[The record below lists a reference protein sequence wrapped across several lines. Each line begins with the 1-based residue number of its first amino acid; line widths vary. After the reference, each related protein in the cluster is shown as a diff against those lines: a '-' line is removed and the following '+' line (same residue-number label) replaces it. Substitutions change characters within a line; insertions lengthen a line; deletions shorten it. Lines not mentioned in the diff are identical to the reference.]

1 MAEEESLFTK
11 ITGYDDVGD
20 MFDGGG
26 QGGSGDQFY
35 GGTNEEYQAAGGTN
49 NDSDSNVVDK
59 FLNTVENENNLNY
72 QNDNNTAKTITTNNS
87 GGSSSNTTE
96 TTGEGEVEEEESR
109 LSEES
114 ILKMLETSGFI
125 KSQEDLQELLKDPA
139 KFLTDRGAN
148 LSEIAQTIQVDPD
161 ALGTM
166 LDPTNPKYA
175 LGDLDKATVSLID
188 GQVKINVPTK
198 KSLDGPNVE
207 TALDDLNDEKFNVDA
222 VTGTVTD
229 DMIVDED
236 ALSLDK
242 QGLATGVNEDGT
254 VNYTGEALN
263 DYATQKFGS
272 VVDTSTVDGKLLA
285 QALGE
290 GNYLDSKA
298 TILGQMDII
307 SQQFVDNNG
316 NPKIPS
322 WAQGVY
328 GSITTNMAF
337 SGLSGSQK
345 IGLLSKGLM
354 EASLSVAKDEAAFFQ
369 TLTTKNLDNKQAQ
382 IIQKAATLAA
392 LDEAELGVKE
402 RAAIHNSKAF
412 LEMNLTN
419 LENEQQA
426 EIINVKSK
434 VDALFTET
442 AETNLKNRLV
452 FQNDADFQKF
462 YAGLDLEAQTF
473 MAEIN
478 TDIAKFNTGEINDFE
493 EFYATLENRRQE
505 FATNLQWLIDES
517 NAEWRRTVESENTN
531 MTFDAAAV
539 DVKSILGLTQ
549 EGLNRT
555 WNEVDTVLDYL
566 FKGAQSEEELA
577 VRLLLGEM
585 DVQSQS
591 SGGSNWF
598 STIVEGI
605 TKVAAAK
612 FTANLA

>member
-35 GGTNEEYQAAGGTN
+35 GGTNQEYQDAGGTN
-49 NDSDSNVVDK
+49 NDADSNVVDK
-59 FLNTVENENNLNY
+59 FLNTVENENNINY
-72 QNDNNTAKTITTNNS
+72 QNNNNTATQITSNNS

-96 TTGEGEVEEEESR
+96 TTEEEVVAEESKI
-109 LSEES
+109 SEEN

-125 KSQEDLQELLKDPA
+125 KSQEDLQEMLKDPA
-139 KFLTDRGAN
+139 KFLADRGAT
-148 LSEIAQTIQVDPD
+148 LSEIAEAIQVNPD

-166 LDPTNPKYA
+166 LDPNNPKYA
-175 LGDLDKATVSLID
+175 LGNLDKATVSLID
-188 GQVKINVPTK
+188 GKVKINVPTE
-198 KSLDGPNVE
+198 KSLDGPIVE
-207 TALDDLNDEKFNVDA
+207 TALDDLSDEKFNVDA

-229 DMIVDED
+229 DMIVDQD
-236 ALSLDK
+236 SLSLDK
-242 QGLATGVNEDGT
+242 KGLATGVNEDGT

-272 VVDTSTVDGKLLA
+272 VVNTSTVDGKLLA

-298 TILGQMDII
+298 TILGQMDLI

-337 SGLSGSQK
+337 GGLSGSQK
-345 IGLLSKGLM
+345 ISLLSKGLM

-369 TLTTKNLDNKQAQ
+369 TLTTKNLDNRNTQ

-419 LENEQQA
+419 LNNEQQA

-434 VDALFTET
+434 VDALFTEN
-442 AETNLKNRLV
+442 AETNLRNRLV

-473 MAEIN
+473 MAQIN

-517 NAEWRRTVESENTN
+517 NAQWRRTVESENTD
-531 MTFDAAAV
+531 MTFDAAAT
-539 DVKSILGLTQ
+539 DVKAILGLTQ

-555 WNEVDTVLDYL
+555 WNEVDIVLDYL

-585 DVQSQS
+585 NAESQS
-591 SGGSNWF
+591 GGGSSWF
-598 STIVEGI
+598 STIVSGI
-605 TKVAAAK
+605 TKVMAAK
-612 FTANLA
+612 YTAGLA

>member
-1 MAEEESLFTK
+1 MAEESLFTK
-11 ITGYDDVGD
+11 ITGYDDFGD

-35 GGTNEEYQAAGGTN
+35 GGTNQEYQDAGGTN
-49 NDSDSNVVDK
+49 NNSDSNVVDR

-72 QNDNNTAKTITTNNS
+72 QNNNNTANTTTTNNS
-87 GGSSSNTTE
+87 GGSSSNTTDN
-96 TTGEGEVEEEESR
+96 TGEGGVVEEESR

-188 GQVKINVPTK
+188 GQVKINVPTE

-473 MAEIN
+473 MAQIN

-585 DVQSQS
+585 DAQSQS
-591 SGGSNWF
+591 SGGSSWF
-598 STIVEGI
+598 STIVEGF
-605 TKVAAAK
+605 TKVVAAK
-612 FTANLA
+612 YTAKLA